1 MCLCISMYVAMYI
14 CIYIYSYIRIRLIH
28 RENLLFQLQTV
39 DTTLPYHRIMT
50 PSYLQC
56 HATIFGPYIL
66 TPQYL
71 EISPTT
77 GDIFQRALKIQLV
90 APDILTST
98 DCVDV
103 TVTIAFDVKLA
114 ANDHDPFIGIS
125 NGAFVN
131 GFIASDPSFIRPME
145 GQSGRVLLNSMNAG
159 NAVNVQQF
167 PGEIKM
173 QFKPTDNW
181 GSAYGNDHT
190 IIGYYQHS
198 LDPTKGLYLEL
209 YRNSPKEKYH
219 IRYITVDVS
228 SY

>member
-1 MCLCISMYVAMYI
+1 MYVAVYI
-14 CIYIYSYIRIRLIH
+14 CIYVYSYILIRLLH

-66 TPQYL
+66 TPQHL

-90 APDILTST
+90 APDILTGT

-103 TVTIAFDVKLA
+103 TVTIAFDTALA
-114 ANDHDPFIGIS
+114 VHDHDPFIGIS
-125 NGAFVN
+125 DGAFVN
-131 GFIASDPSFIRPME
+131 GFIATNPSSIIPWE
-145 GQSGRVLLNSMNAG
+145 GKSGTELLNIIKG
-159 NAVNVQQF
+159 TAVNVQQY